1 MLIDLSVVIITF
13 GSLIAAFVNAAFATG
28 GVYILL
34 ASGSAVFPMTIAVP
48 LLPLLAFAS
57 LVARV
62 FFFWK
67 HVYWHIV
74 LAVFIGSSVGVFLG
88 VNIFIMIPEALLS
101 LIIGCLLIVLIWAG
115 SFKLPVSSSKIFIFV
130 GMVHSLVATVFGV
143 GAFLQ
148 PAILR
153 TELVKLQI
161 TGTLAACMLSMDIF
175 KIVGFSS
182 LGFNYI
188 QFLPHIIGATL
199 AGFFGTWAGKRAT
212 KKISEILFRKVFKWL
227 VTLIALRLVFKGIFG
242 FI

>member
-1 MLIDLSVVIITF
+1 MIDFSVIVVTL
-13 GSLIAAFVNAAFATG
+13 GSLLAAFINAAFATG

-34 ASGSAVFPMTIAVP
+34 AAGSAVFPMTVAVP
-48 LLPLLAFAS
+48 LMPLLAFAS
-57 LVARV
+57 LASRV
-62 FFFWK
+62 FFFWN
-67 HVYWHIV
+67 YIAWRLV
-74 LAVFIGSSVGVFLG
+74 LPVFIGSTLGVFLG
-88 VNIFIMIPEALLS
+88 VNTFVILPESLLS
-101 LIIGCLLIVLIWAG
+101 FVIGCLLLTMIWFG
-115 SFKLPVSSSKIFIFV
+115 SFKLPTGSSRIFV
-130 GMVHSLVATVFGV
+130 LVGALHAFVATIFGV

-153 TELVKLQI
+153 TELVKMQI
-161 TGTLAACMLSMDIF
+161 TGTLAACMLLMDIF

>member
-1 MLIDLSVVIITF
+1 
-13 GSLIAAFVNAAFATG
+13 
-28 GVYILL
+28 
-34 ASGSAVFPMTIAVP
+34 MTVAVP
-48 LLPLLAFAS
+48 LMPLLAFAS
-57 LVARV
+57 LVTRV

-115 SFKLPVSSSKIFIFV
+115 SFKLPVGSSKIFIFV
-130 GMVHSLVATVFGV
+130 GMIHSLVATVFGV

-161 TGTLAACMLSMDIF
+161 TGTLAACMLSMDLF

-182 LGFNYI
+182 FGFDY
-188 QFLPHIIGATL
+188 LAYAPHIL
-199 AGFFGTWAGKRAT
+199 
-212 KKISEILFRKVFKWL
+212 S
-227 VTLIALRLVFKGIFG
+227 LIHI
-242 FI
+242 